1 MIISGKQ
8 LQGIMQ
14 LYKEQNTTVSKP
26 ERQNKTA
33 LMKPDEVI
41 LSSKGQEFSQIY
53 QNLKAM
59 PEVRQDKVAE
69 LSAQVTAGT
78 YKVPAKDIAEKNV
91 GQNRRRSSAV
101 IKRRLPTYVGKTTCR
116 IDRHAG
122 NLSTGIG
129 LEPP

>member
-78 YKVPAKDIAEKNV
+78 YKVPAKDIAEKMLA
-91 GQNRRRSSAV
+91 RIAAD
-101 IKRRLPTYVGKTTCR
+101 RLQ
-116 IDRHAG
+116 
-122 NLSTGIG
+122 S
-129 LEPP
+129 